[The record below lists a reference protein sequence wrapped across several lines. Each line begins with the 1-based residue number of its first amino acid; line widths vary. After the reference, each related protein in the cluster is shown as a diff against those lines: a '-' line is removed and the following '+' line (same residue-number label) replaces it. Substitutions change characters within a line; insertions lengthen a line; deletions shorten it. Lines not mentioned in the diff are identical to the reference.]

1 MTLKI
6 LPEKGY
12 RIIQNKYVLILTFK
26 NKLLIEK
33 IELVK
38 FFIYQAVK

>member
-12 RIIQNKYVLILTFK
+12 WIIQNSYVLILTFK